1 MTQFDTGPSAFR
13 ACPTAFTKKKGATSV
28 KRPPLGASVKAQ
40 VSFAEALTQAV
51 GECLVAIIAADLLA
65 MCS

>member
-1 MTQFDTGPSAFR
+1 MTQFDTGPASLGLA
-13 ACPTAFTKKKGATSV
+13 PPLSQKEGATSV

-40 VSFAEALTQAV
+40 VSFAEALTQLLASAS
-51 GECLVAIIAADLLA
+51 LPSPLTLLA